1 MRASVETKK
10 VITRGGHPEDRP
22 TQATLKYLNLARFKE
37 SDSFKGPFQGPHL
50 RVPYYKYNIKKT

>member
-37 SDSFKGPFQGPHL
+37 SDSLKSPFQGPHP
-50 RVPYYKYNIKKT
+50 RIPHYQYCIKKN